1 VAKKK
6 TTRKRS
12 RVVVRTRTAKQRS
25 DAAKKGWRTR
35 RLHQR
40 GYVTAIVGGKR
51 RFITTKDKRGRVTLL
66 RKRRRRPPSIA
77 EFSVNVSYRKGTR
90 FQTNAISFQMSAIG
104 PANASKDE
112 VINVISDVL
121 QSEGEDVKKGWKV
134 RIVSWKDGQV
144 PQEVPW
150 GALAI
155 ISGEPATRFHVER
168 DRSD

>member
-1 VAKKK
+1 MAKQRKRKRVAKTK

-12 RVVVRTRTAKQRS
+12 RVVVRKR
-25 DAAKKGWRTR
+25 
-35 RLHQR
+35 
-40 GYVTAIVGGKR
+40 IVKR
-51 RFITTKDKRGRVTLL
+51 RPPK
-66 RKRRRRPPSIA
+66 KRRRKPQPTA
-77 EFSVNVSYRKGTR
+77 EFSVNVSYRKGSR

-104 PANASKDE
+104 PANASKDD

-144 PQEVPW
+144 PSEVPW